1 MLILSQSGPG
11 AIVKKITF
19 KKRVDFPLHV
29 WYYNYRKRGE
39 DKTMKSKVYEVIEKK
54 MGYLFVRRIYG
65 TKEQAEQ
72 FLTTINEE
80 DRKNYSIRIV

>member
-1 MLILSQSGPG
+1 M
-11 AIVKKITF
+11 
-19 KKRVDFPLHV
+19 
-29 WYYNYRKRGE
+29 WYYNYRKREE

-80 DRKNYSIRIV
+80 DRKNYSIRKSEV

>member
-1 MLILSQSGPG
+1 
-11 AIVKKITF
+11 
-19 KKRVDFPLHV
+19 
-29 WYYNYRKRGE
+29 
-39 DKTMKSKVYEVIEKK
+39 MKSKVYEVIEKK